1 MRAALPITA
10 SCLLS
15 PSLGLADE
23 SRRALPATLGRLEE
37 FQPWAAQRGLEE
49 SAHLVDQARD
59 AERAFDRSQEEIRLR
74 WIEPRF
80 DPLEQSWGTR

>member
-1 MRAALPITA
+1 VRAALHIAA

-15 PSLGLADE
+15 PSPGLADE
-23 SRRALPATLGRLEE
+23 SKRALPAALGRLEK

-49 SAHLVDQARD
+49 SAHLVHQARD

-80 DPLEQSWGTR
+80 DPLEQSWDTR